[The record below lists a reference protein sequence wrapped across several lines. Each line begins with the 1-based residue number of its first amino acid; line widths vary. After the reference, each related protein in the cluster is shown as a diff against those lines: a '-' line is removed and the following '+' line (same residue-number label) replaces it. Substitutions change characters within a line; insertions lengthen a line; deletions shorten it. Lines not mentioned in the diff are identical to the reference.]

1 MSDELPLAAEFPA
14 ATRDDW
20 LKLVRA
26 ALKER
31 PFERLTS
38 KTYDGIVIDPLYPRA
53 GDVRPIAGRHGPWQV
68 MARSDH
74 PDPAAA
80 NAQALQDLENGAT
93 GLALVFPG
101 TIGANGYGLDG
112 SAAGVA
118 KVLDGIYLD
127 AGVAIE
133 LHIAETTKE
142 AADHVAALVKSRG
155 LAPGAVDIRFGHD
168 PLGAHAAGGGAPI
181 PWRDLA
187 PRFAGHVAGL
197 AALCFKGPLAAADG
211 RIVHNAGGSEAQELA
226 YVLAVAVTYLRAL
239 EGAGVALDAARG
251 MIGFRLAADADE
263 FLTIAKF
270 RALRL
275 LWARVE
281 AACGLKPEPAFIS
294 AETAWRTMAQRD
306 PWTNMLRGSIA
317 AFAAGVGGADA
328 ITVLPFTAALGLP
341 DPFARRIARNIQ
353 LLLLEES
360 NIWRVGDPAAGSGG
374 IEDLTR
380 KLTQAAWTLFQEI
393 EQAGGAPAALEA
405 GLIQGKV
412 AAVRAEREKAV
423 ALRREVLTGTN
434 DYPLLSEA
442 AVEVLDV
449 KPVAPASYPVNIQ
462 YAPLPA
468 IRLAEPFEKLRDAS
482 DRALA
487 KTGER
492 PKIFLAN
499 LGTPAE
505 FNARAAFAKNF
516 FEAGGIEAV
525 TNDGFAPS
533 GMPSPSPLPMGE
545 VGTDIAAL
553 VSAYKKSGAALACL
567 CSSDAMYERETIS
580 AAKAL
585 AAAGATHVY
594 LAGRPKNADA
604 LKVAGIGSFIFAGCD
619 ALATLQATH
628 RLLSL

>member
-20 LKLVRA
+20 LNLVRA

-155 LAPGAVDIRFGHD
+155 LAPGAVAIRFGARPARCACGGRRRHPVARSRASLRRPRRRIGRALLQRPTRRRRWTD
-168 PLGAHAAGGGAPI
+168 RPQRWRLGGAGA
-181 PWRDLA
+181 R
-187 PRFAGHVAGL
+187 
-197 AALCFKGPLAAADG
+197 
-211 RIVHNAGGSEAQELA
+211 
-226 YVLAVAVTYLRAL
+226 LRAGRRGDL
-239 EGAGVALDAARG
+239 LACAGRGRRCARCRARDD
-251 MIGFRLAADADE
+251 RLPACRRCRR

-393 EQAGGAPAALEA
+393 EQPAA
-405 GLIQGKV
+405 
-412 AAVRAEREKAV
+412 
-423 ALRREVLTGTN
+423 RRRR
-434 DYPLLSEA
+434 S
-442 AVEVLDV
+442 
-449 KPVAPASYPVNIQ
+449 KP
-462 YAPLPA
+462 
-468 IRLAEPFEKLRDAS
+468 
-482 DRALA
+482 
-487 KTGER
+487 G
-492 PKIFLAN
+492 
-499 LGTPAE
+499 
-505 FNARAAFAKNF
+505 
-516 FEAGGIEAV
+516 
-525 TNDGFAPS
+525 
-533 GMPSPSPLPMGE
+533 
-545 VGTDIAAL
+545 
-553 VSAYKKSGAALACL
+553 
-567 CSSDAMYERETIS
+567 
-580 AAKAL
+580 
-585 AAAGATHVY
+585 
-594 LAGRPKNADA
+594 
-604 LKVAGIGSFIFAGCD
+604 
-619 ALATLQATH
+619 
-628 RLLSL
+628 

>member
-14 ATRDDW
+14 STHEDW

-26 ALKER
+26 ALKDR
-31 PFERLTS
+31 AFERLTA
-38 KTYDGIVIDPLYPRA
+38 KTYDGLAIEPLYPRSKNS
-53 GDVRPIAGRHGPWQV
+53 RPIAGRHGPWQV
-68 MARSDH
+68 MARADH

-80 NAQALQDLENGAT
+80 NAQALQELENGAT

-101 TIGANGYGLDG
+101 AIGANGYGLDA
-112 SAAGVA
+112 SAAGIA
-118 KVLDGIYLD
+118 KALDGIYLN
-127 AGVAIE
+127 AGIAIE
-133 LHIAETTKE
+133 LHTAETTKD
-142 AADHVAALVKSRG
+142 AGDHVAALVKSRG
-155 LAPGAVDIRFGHD
+155 LAPGAVSIRFGHD

-181 PWRDLA
+181 PWSDLA
-187 PRFAGHVAGL
+187 PRFAGHVAEL
-197 AALCFKGPLAAADG
+197 AALGFKGPLTAADG

-226 YVLAVAVTYLRAL
+226 YVLSVAAAYLRAL

-251 MIGFRLAADADE
+251 MIGFRLSADADE

-275 LWARVE
+275 LWARIE
-281 AACGLKPEPAFIS
+281 TACGLAPAPAFIS
-294 AETAWRTMAQRD
+294 AESAWRTMAQRD

-374 IEDLTR
+374 IEDLTQ
-380 KLTQAAWTLFQEI
+380 KLAQAAWALFQNI
-393 EQAGGAPAALEA
+393 EKAGGAPAALEA

-434 DYPLLSEA
+434 DYPLLGETT
-442 AVEVLDV
+442 VDVLDV
-449 KPVAPASYPVNIQ
+449 KPVAAASYPVNVK
-462 YAPLPA
+462 YASLPA
-468 IRLAEPFEKLRDAS
+468 IRLAEPFEKLRDAA

-487 KTGER
+487 KSGSR
-492 PKIFLAN
+492 PKVFLAN
-499 LGTPAE
+499 IGTPAE
-505 FNARAAFAKNF
+505 FNARATFAKNF

-525 TNDGFAPS
+525 TNDGFADDEA
-533 GMPSPSPLPMGE
+533 MNK
-545 VGTDIAAL
+545 AFKA
-553 VSAYKKSGAALACL
+553 SGASLACL
-567 CSSDAMYERETIS
+567 CSSDDVYAARAAH

-585 AAAGATHVY
+585 ATAGSTHIY
-594 LAGRPKNADA
+594 LAGRPKDADA
-604 LKVAGIGSFIFAGCD
+604 VKAAGIGGFIFAGCD
-619 ALATLQATH
+619 ALVTLQAAH

>member
-142 AADHVAALVKSRG
+142 AADHVAALVKAAR
-155 LAPGAVDIRFGHD
+155 ARAR
-168 PLGAHAAGGGAPI
+168 LGQHPVRPRPARRACGGRRRSI

-226 YVLAVAVTYLRAL
+226 YVLAVAVAYLRAL
-239 EGAGVALDAARG
+239 EGAGVALDAA
-251 MIGFRLAADADE
+251 
-263 FLTIAKF
+263 
-270 RALRL
+270 
-275 LWARVE
+275 
-281 AACGLKPEPAFIS
+281 PA
-294 AETAWRTMAQRD
+294 
-306 PWTNMLRGSIA
+306 
-317 AFAAGVGGADA
+317 
-328 ITVLPFTAALGLP
+328 
-341 DPFARRIARNIQ
+341 
-353 LLLLEES
+353 
-360 NIWRVGDPAAGSGG
+360 
-374 IEDLTR
+374 
-380 KLTQAAWTLFQEI
+380 
-393 EQAGGAPAALEA
+393 
-405 GLIQGKV
+405 
-412 AAVRAEREKAV
+412 
-423 ALRREVLTGTN
+423 
-434 DYPLLSEA
+434 
-442 AVEVLDV
+442 
-449 KPVAPASYPVNIQ
+449 
-462 YAPLPA
+462 
-468 IRLAEPFEKLRDAS
+468 
-482 DRALA
+482 
-487 KTGER
+487 
-492 PKIFLAN
+492 
-499 LGTPAE
+499 
-505 FNARAAFAKNF
+505 
-516 FEAGGIEAV
+516 
-525 TNDGFAPS
+525 
-533 GMPSPSPLPMGE
+533 
-545 VGTDIAAL
+545 
-553 VSAYKKSGAALACL
+553 
-567 CSSDAMYERETIS
+567 
-580 AAKAL
+580 
-585 AAAGATHVY
+585 
-594 LAGRPKNADA
+594 
-604 LKVAGIGSFIFAGCD
+604 
-619 ALATLQATH
+619 
-628 RLLSL
+628 